1 MNFFDTLFNFAVK
14 PGEEINKIMQERRL
28 TLAMLGYFAGALSL
42 MMMFALESG
51 KPFSSASFT
60 AGLLAFL
67 FFNICVGFFFSAS
80 AHLFLELTTGKGRAA
95 GLFVLIGLSEFTK
108 TLLVAFALTALAAPQ
123 LLAFKTLAVL
133 IVLLLQVMV
142 ILFMMHKAYG
152 LSKTGTFFALVAS
165 FVPSLISL
173 FALGFLFVAFIFW
186 LILK

>member
-1 MNFFDTLFNFAVK
+1 MHFFNTLFNFAVK

-28 TLAMLGYFAGALSL
+28 TLALLGYFGGALSL
-42 MMMFALESG
+42 MMMIALESG
-51 KPFSSASFT
+51 KKFGSFGFT
-60 AGLLAFL
+60 AGTVGFL
-67 FFNICVGFFFSAS
+67 FFNVCIGFFFSSS

-108 TLLVAFALTALAAPQ
+108 TLLVAFALAAAAIPPLAP
-123 LLAFKTLAVL
+123 FRIIVVL
-133 IVLLLQVMV
+133 IVLLFQILV

-165 FVPSLISL
+165 FIPSIISL
-173 FALGFLFVAFIFW
+173 FTFGIIFLSFLFW